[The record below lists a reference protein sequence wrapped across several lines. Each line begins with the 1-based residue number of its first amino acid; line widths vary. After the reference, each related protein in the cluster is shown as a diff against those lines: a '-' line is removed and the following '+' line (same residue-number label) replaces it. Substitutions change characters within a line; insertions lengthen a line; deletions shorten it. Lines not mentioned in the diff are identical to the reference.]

1 MLPKIAGMLLA
12 LTFVVLS
19 GLLGSAG
26 AVGVGKTCGGLVGAP
41 RCDEGLWC
49 DPQPG
54 KCAVLDLPGKCV
66 RIPEVCEKSFIPV
79 CGCDGKTYGND
90 CERIKA
96 RAQKA
101 HAGPCKRPG

>member
-1 MLPKIAGMLLA
+1 MLPKITGVLLA
-12 LTFVVLS
+12 LTFVVLT
-19 GLLGSAG
+19 GLLGTAG
-26 AVGVGKTCGGLVGAP
+26 AVGVGKTCGGIAGLA
-41 RCDEGLWC
+41 CDAGLWC

-54 KCAVLDLPGKCV
+54 KCGVIDLQGKCV
-66 RIPEVCEKSFIPV
+66 RIPDLCEKSFIPV

-101 HAGPCKRPG
+101 HAGACKPS